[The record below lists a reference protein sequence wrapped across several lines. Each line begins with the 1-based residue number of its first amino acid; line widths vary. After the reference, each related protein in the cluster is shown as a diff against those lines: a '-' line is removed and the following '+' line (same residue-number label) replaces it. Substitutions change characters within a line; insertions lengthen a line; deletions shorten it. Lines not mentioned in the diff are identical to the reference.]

1 MALVSFEPF
10 FERRS
15 RLMGIRVLVAGAAA
29 SVVVLSAVSVA
40 AITGLLPDSSAAKA
54 PRPVVAA
61 QPPACNHCGVV
72 VRVRAVEV
80 KGNGT
85 GLGAVAGGVAGA
97 VVGHEIGNGRDA
109 GTLLGAAGGA
119 LAGHEIERHARTT
132 KRYHIEV
139 RMEDGSLRTISTA
152 APPAWKAG
160 DAVHVRGGKLT
171 AAT

>member
-1 MALVSFEPF
+1 
-10 FERRS
+10 
-15 RLMGIRVLVAGAAA
+15 MGIRVLVAGAAA

-40 AITGLLPDSSAAKA
+40 AITGLLPDSNAAKA
-54 PRPVVAA
+54 PTPSVAA
-61 QPPACNHCGVV
+61 QTPACGHCGVV

-80 KGNGT
+80 KGKGT

-132 KRYHIEV
+132 KRYHVEV
-139 RMEDGSLRTISTA
+139 RMEDGSLRTISMA
-152 APPAWKAG
+152 APPAWKSG
-160 DAVHVRGGKLT
+160 DAVHVRGGKLL
-171 AAT
+171 AAS